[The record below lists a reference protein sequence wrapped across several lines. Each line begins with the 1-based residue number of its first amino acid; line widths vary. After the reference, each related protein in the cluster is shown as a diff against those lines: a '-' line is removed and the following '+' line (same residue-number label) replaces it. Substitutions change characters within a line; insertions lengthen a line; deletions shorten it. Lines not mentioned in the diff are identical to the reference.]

1 MQGVC
6 IGGGREGARGCKGRK
21 GGCIGRCLRRTA
33 GCSPCSPIFTHACKP
48 TRPQVL
54 GPVLDELMRL
64 RKTSAL
70 RNSKRRRV
78 TPEQRLEDM
87 LW

>member
-1 MQGVC
+1 MLGV
-6 IGGGREGARGCKGRK
+6 RGAQ
-21 GGCIGRCLRRTA
+21 RRVWGDVSDAA
-33 GCSPCSPIFTHACKP
+33 GCSPCSPCLSSHACKP
-48 TRPQVL
+48 THPQVL

-70 RNSKRRRV
+70 RNSKRPRV

>member
-1 MQGVC
+1 MP
-6 IGGGREGARGCKGRK
+6 A
-21 GGCIGRCLRRTA
+21 
-33 GCSPCSPIFTHACKP
+33 
-48 TRPQVL
+48 TRLHQVL
-54 GPVLDELMRL
+54 GPVLDELIRL

-78 TPEQRLEDM
+78 PPEQRQEDM

>member
-1 MQGVC
+1 MLG
-6 IGGGREGARGCKGRK
+6 GARGAKAGV
-21 GGCIGRCLRRTA
+21 GRCLRRS
-33 GCSPCSPIFTHACKP
+33 GVLPLQPYLH
-48 TRPQVL
+48 TRLQAHTSPQVL